1 MVSINMRDYN
11 CKDEELPVICN
22 YAVFSFKRDLA
33 DFTAF
38 SPKFNLDYVAAF
50 EEKNVAVSE
59 VIMPRSE
66 TLDRKNITVRLY
78 TTMDGLT
85 DPINRVSGYLK
96 LANAS
101 LTVTAADF
109 GLTLL
114 RKNISTKN
122 AEGVISSLRTVSNN
136 LKRHEAILTEQGL
149 TPELSNRFTEAL
161 TAIAADNQ
169 KQYEILSN
177 RKNIVQNNI
186 GLFNELYGQLTEILN
201 VGKILYKTTDA
212 VKTQEYTFS
221 SLLKQVRIVAK
232 KEAAATPAV
241 IPAQA

>member
-1 MVSINMRDYN
+1 MESPKQRDYN
-11 CKDEELPVICN
+11 CKDEELPVICK
-22 YAVFSFKRDLA
+22 YAVFSFNRDLA

-50 EEKNVAVSE
+50 EAKIASVSE

-66 TLDRKNITVRLY
+66 TLDRKNITIRLY
-78 TTMDGLT
+78 KTMDGLT
-85 DPINRVSGYLK
+85 DPINRLSGYLK
-96 LANAS
+96 LAQAS

-136 LKRHEAILTEQGL
+136 LTRHEAILTEQGL

-161 TAIAADNQ
+161 ASISADNQ

-177 RKNIVQNNI
+177 RKNIVQNNT

-201 VGKILYKTTDA
+201 VGKIIYKATNT
-212 VKTQEYTFS
+212 VKTQEYTFTG
-221 SLLKQVRIVAK
+221 LLKQVRILAK
-232 KEAAATPAV
+232 KEAAATPEV
-241 IPAQA
+241 ITT